1 LTSNPEKTPLYGWH
15 VTHGAR
21 LIDFGG
27 WSMPLQYKS
36 ILEEHEKTRR
46 YAGLFDVCHMGEIDI
61 RGAEAQVFLQHVL
74 TRNVASLSPGR
85 MKLSLILNDEG
96 GIKDDVTVYVF
107 GEDKYRLVTNA
118 TTREKIVHWLFHLR
132 ERLRFHK
139 VTIDDVSTQTDQRS
153 ILQGPAGEEILAPL
167 CEDSVSLLGYY
178 RFVET
183 TVAQIPTLISRSG
196 YTGEDGFEMYI
207 APHHAPTLWETLL
220 TSGREHGLIPV
231 GLGARDTL
239 RLEAGLM
246 LYGNDLDETV
256 NPYEVVYGWAVDL
269 ERILL
274 GERHYSRSGRTDLP
288 ANWWASSW
296 EERGIA
302 RHGQTVHYEERE
314 VGQVTSGTY
323 APTLGKAIGM
333 AFLPPSSRKRARPIT
348 IHIRGQ
354 HVAAR
359 VISLPFYRRTDRKKG
374 VHNGKGTPSGS

>member
-1 LTSNPEKTPLYGWH
+1 
-15 VTHGAR
+15 
-21 LIDFGG
+21 
-27 WSMPLQYKS
+27 MPLQYKS

-139 VTIDDVSTQTDQRS
+139 VTIDDVSTQTAKID
-153 ILQGPAGEEILAPL
+153 LQGPAGEEILAPL

-269 ERILL
+269 EKDFIGREALL
-274 GERHYSRSGRTDLP
+274 QVRAHRP
-288 ANWWASSW
+288 ARQLVGFVM

-333 AFLPPSSRKRARPIT
+333 AFLPPELAKEGTPIT